1 MSEERGVMSSEEA
14 VNAALMEVIP
24 TSGKGTLG
32 TWWFLRRARARLDKT
47 EYSTVA
53 RARDE
58 VVSKPLAGGAYAYQR
73 LNFVADGKAHRRN
86 AKASNRT

>member
-1 MSEERGVMSSEEA
+1 MSSEES
-14 VNAALMEVIP
+14 VHGSLMKVIP

-47 EYSTVA
+47 EHSTAA

-58 VVSKPLAGGAYAYQR
+58 VVSKPLADEAYAHQR
-73 LNFVADGKAHRRN
+73 LNLVAAGKAHRRN

>member
-1 MSEERGVMSSEEA
+1 MSSEES
-14 VNAALMEVIP
+14 VHGSLMKVIP

-47 EYSTVA
+47 EHSTAA
-53 RARDE
+53 RARNK
-58 VVSKPLAGGAYAYQR
+58 VVSKSLADEAYAHQR
-73 LNFVADGKAHRRN
+73 LNLVADGKAHGRH

>member
-1 MSEERGVMSSEEA
+1 MSSEES
-14 VNAALMEVIP
+14 VHGSLMKVMP

-47 EYSTVA
+47 EHLTAA

-58 VVSKPLAGGAYAYQR
+58 VMSKPFAGGA
-73 LNFVADGKAHRRN
+73 
-86 AKASNRT
+86 